1 MRGRPTLRFV
11 RVALEVARKDIRL
24 ELRSKRAVPMAA
36 ALALLVVVVFGFA
49 FDGRPQSGSIWVAFV
64 FAGTLSVMQSVGVE
78 GENSA
83 LDGMLL
89 APVPYAAIY
98 AGKVLSATL
107 FVGGVGVF
115 TLLAA
120 RVFLGLVPVPALPW
134 VLLTIGLFSFGF
146 AAVSVL
152 VAAIAVYTR
161 ITDLL
166 VPVLLVPVVVPGLI
180 AGIRLLDGAGSN
192 WFTVLA
198 GYDGV
203 VFVTG
208 LLLFEELVT

>member
-1 MRGRPTLRFV
+1 
-11 RVALEVARKDIRL
+11 
-24 ELRSKRAVPMAA
+24 MAA